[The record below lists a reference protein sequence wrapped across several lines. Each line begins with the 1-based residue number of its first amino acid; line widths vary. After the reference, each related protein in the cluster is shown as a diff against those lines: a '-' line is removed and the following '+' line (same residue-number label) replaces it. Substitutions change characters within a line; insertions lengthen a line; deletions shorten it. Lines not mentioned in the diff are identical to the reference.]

1 MRVRRALFIGLLLL
15 AVGLLLLRGRAT
27 REFMNADCGCSDPTY
42 EYDAGKKKC
51 IKEVKETL
59 EANPESSRSTTC
71 TDGSYTYDSVR
82 RKCTKVVNETLEAN
96 PLCCGLGQVW
106 DPIQSKCTTSPGKQ
120 GPVME
125 VP

>member
-15 AVGLLLLRGRAT
+15 AVSLLLLRGRAT

-51 IKEVKETL
+51 
-59 EANPESSRSTTC
+59 
-71 TDGSYTYDSVR
+71 
-82 RKCTKVVNETLEAN
+82 TKVVGDKTLEAN